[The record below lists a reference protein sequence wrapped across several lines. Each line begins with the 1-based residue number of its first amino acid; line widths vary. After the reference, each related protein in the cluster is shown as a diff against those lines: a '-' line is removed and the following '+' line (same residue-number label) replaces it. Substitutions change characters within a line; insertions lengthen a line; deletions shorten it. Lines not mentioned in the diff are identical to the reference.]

1 MTPSVRSAVFIVGCL
16 GSRLL
21 LTLVAR
27 HFTVARPA
35 GNATA
40 LPRLALAVAAL
51 AVAGGLLAHYWFGT
65 RPVAFE
71 AGGRVWWNSVRP
83 VHAALFAGFAVL
95 ALASPGYR
103 RYAWLFLLAD
113 WLFAVAVWVTHRLLL
128 GGGSSGAA

>member
-71 AGGRVWWNSVRP
+71 AGGRVWWNPSAPDAECASARCEVERP
-83 VHAALFAGFAVL
+83 ISRPNCATAQ
-95 ALASPGYR
+95 
-103 RYAWLFLLAD
+103 
-113 WLFAVAVWVTHRLLL
+113 
-128 GGGSSGAA
+128 